1 MFSST
6 TLGCKIMQST
16 CSIKGTS
23 MKIVALK
30 ETISKAT
37 SMGSIVLKE
46 TTSNWGILSP
56 NQNFNLSFLRA

>member
-1 MFSST
+1 
-6 TLGCKIMQST
+6 MQST